1 MFQAHH
7 LNWREVVAELDHP
20 NFLVLN
26 KKGLRILLQ
35 GLKRGLQDMF
45 PVEYIYRPWKNT
57 EGQVSK
63 ARGKTVTELIMF
75 RACHLRQLSVF
86 CSCLSLY
93 IL

>member
-1 MFQAHH
+1 M
-7 LNWREVVAELDHP
+7 AELDHP

-45 PVEYIYRPWKNT
+45 PVDYIYRPWKNT

-63 ARGKTVTELIMF
+63 AKQKTVTEWIAF
-75 RACHLRQLSVF
+75 RACDLIEFSVF